1 MRYGLSETGEIFL
14 RGIMAAPAVE
24 VLMRA
29 GYKSVIPV
37 EHQGEF
43 YFPLSW
49 LRQEYPE
56 AVPLW
61 RAFEQKITDRALS
74 SR

>member
-1 MRYGLSETGEIFL
+1 MPVLYGLSETGEIFL

-29 GYKSVIPV
+29 GYKSVVPV
-37 EHQGEF
+37 EHKGEF

-49 LRQEYPE
+49 LRAEFPKAE
-56 AVPLW
+56 TLW
-61 RAFEQKITDRALS
+61 IAFEQKVHPPAP
-74 SR
+74 